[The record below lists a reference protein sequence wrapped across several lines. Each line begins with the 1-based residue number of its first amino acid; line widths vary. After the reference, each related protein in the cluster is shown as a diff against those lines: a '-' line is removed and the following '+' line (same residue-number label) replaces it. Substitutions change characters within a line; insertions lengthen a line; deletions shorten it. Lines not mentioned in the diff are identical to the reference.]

1 MLQHIEVPGT
11 RRDMLKHNLRPSHD
25 LALHS
30 PGPLLLLLLQRRL
43 RRRQPGDRHAEGTAA
58 DVVEPDFVAEFYAVG
73 LAAVFAADADFE
85 VAARGTSLLDAKL
98 HQAAD
103 AVEVD
108 RLERVF

>member
-1 MLQHIEVPGT
+1 MLT
-11 RRDMLKHNLRPSHD
+11 HNLRDRCSWSAQRP
-25 LALHS
+25 
-30 PGPLLLLLLQRRL
+30 LLLQRRL
-43 RRRQPGDRHAEGTAA
+43 GRGQPRDRHAEGAAA

-85 VAARGTSLLDAKL
+85 VAARGSAFFDAEL

-108 RLERVF
+108 RLERVFGNEVVFHIDPDEAAV